1 MIYELC
7 FSYLQNVNL
16 NFMIWKSFTD
26 GLIYIKDASNTASR
40 NTLVIKKVYKGM
52 ILICKNESKEGTEF
66 SISFLN

>member
-26 GLIYIKDASNTASR
+26 GLICIKDAFNIASR